1 VDDVTVHHETRA
13 GDPFFAFGD
22 PLARR
27 VALAMAAAAP
37 ATSPWYS
44 SDNRNG
50 RAWGHGLLFRVRSIA
65 QYLISGIGREFV

>member
-1 VDDVTVHHETRA
+1 MDDVTVHPETRA
-13 GDPFFAFGD
+13 GDPFFAIGD

-37 ATSPWYS
+37 AASAWYS

-50 RAWGHGLLFRVRSIA
+50 RAWGHRLLFRVRSVA
-65 QYLISGIGREFV
+65 QFLTSGLGREFA